1 MPPITHADN
10 KMRAGVGAG
19 FRRMRDTARL
29 SSRAINVLC
38 IVCFHALILAITILW
53 TGRSVSRNRLLG
65 TRLCRCCE
73 ALGPTFIKLGQILS
87 ARPDLVSPECAS
99 ELARLQ
105 TRVRPISA
113 RQVRRV
119 LEHAYVRPFESMF
132 AAFDDKPIGSGS
144 IAQVHRAQLTD
155 GRVVAVK
162 VRRPGVDELIGADIS
177 LMTLLARMAALFP
190 AIRYMPVGQVV
201 MELSALISQQLD
213 FGREAA
219 SNREFRRMF
228 DAVELV
234 KVPVLI
240 DALCRPTVLVMEFVP
255 CLRPMIAS
263 GLALELQKAA
273 VVRGLRALYRMVF
286 AEGFIHADLHPGN
299 IFVRKWGEVVILDTG
314 LVTRLDDRARRDFVD
329 FFFALV
335 NRDGERC
342 ASILCESALFIAP
355 DCQLNSFRSAI
366 VELVA
371 RYAGLRSREFEI
383 VRFVKELMETQ
394 RQYKI
399 CGSTDFVTTI
409 VALVV
414 FDGICKQVHPDC
426 DFQAEARPFLIA
438 AKYARRSPERMIGFM
453 SS

>member
-1 MPPITHADN
+1 MRLIVHADDG
-10 KMRAGVGAG
+10 MRAG
-19 FRRMRDTARL
+19 FRRMREIARL
-29 SSRAINVLC
+29 SSRAVNVVC
-38 IVCFHALILAITILW
+38 IVCFHALMLAIIMLRKRV
-53 TGRSVSRNRLLG
+53 GPVSHDRLFG
-65 TRLCRCCE
+65 ARLCRCCE

-87 ARPDLVSPECAS
+87 ARPDLISPDCAN

-113 RQVRRV
+113 WQVRRV
-119 LEHAYVRPFESMF
+119 LERAYVRPFESVF
-132 AAFDDKPIGSGS
+132 AAFDDEPIGSGS
-144 IAQVHRAQLTD
+144 IAQVHRAQLLD

-177 LMTLLARMAALFP
+177 LMALFARMAARLP
-190 AIRYMPVGQVV
+190 AFRYMPVGQVV
-201 MELSALISQQLD
+201 AELSALISQQLD

-228 DAVELV
+228 DAVELM
-234 KVPVLI
+234 KVPALI
-240 DALCRPTVLVMEFVP
+240 DGLCRPTVLVMEFVP
-255 CLRPMIAS
+255 CLRPMMRS
-263 GLALELQKAA
+263 GLPLELQKAA
-273 VVRGLRALYRMVF
+273 VLRGLRALYKMVF
-286 AEGFIHADLHPGN
+286 AEGFIHADLHSGN
-299 IFVRKWGEVVILDTG
+299 IFVREWGEVVILDTG
-314 LVTRLDDRARRDFVD
+314 LATRLDDRARRDFVD

-355 DCQLNSFRSAI
+355 DCELDRFRSAI

-438 AKYARRSPERMIGFM
+438 AKYARRSPEPMIGFM
-453 SS
+453 AS

>member
-1 MPPITHADN
+1 MRPITHADN
-10 KMRAGVGAG
+10 KMPASVRVG
-19 FRRMRDTARL
+19 FRRMRETARL
-29 SSRAINVLC
+29 SWRAINVLC
-38 IVCFHALILAITILW
+38 IVCFHALTLAVMMLW
-53 TGRSVSRNRLLG
+53 KRRSVSRNRLFG
-65 TRLCRCCE
+65 TQLCRCCE
-73 ALGPTFIKLGQILS
+73 SLGPSFIKLGQILGV
-87 ARPDLVSPECAS
+87 RPDLVSPECAS

-105 TRVRPISA
+105 TRVRPIPA
-113 RQVRRV
+113 RQIRRA

-132 AAFDDKPIGSGS
+132 AAFDDEPIGSGS

-177 LMTLLARMAALFP
+177 LMALFARMAARLP
-190 AIRYMPVGQVV
+190 AFRYMPVGQLVS
-201 MELSALISQQLD
+201 ELSALISQQLD

-240 DALCRPTVLVMEFVP
+240 DTLCRPTVLVMEFVP
-255 CLRPMIAS
+255 CLRPMTRS
-263 GLALELQKAA
+263 DLALELQKAA
-273 VVRGLRALYRMVF
+273 VLRGLRALYRMVF

-314 LVTRLDDRARRDFVD
+314 MVTRLDDRARRDFVE

-335 NRDGERC
+335 NGDGERC

-355 DCQLNSFRSAI
+355 DCQLDSFRRAI

-383 VRFVKELMETQ
+383 VLFVKELMETQ

-438 AKYARRSPERMIGFM
+438 AKYASRSPERMIGFM